1 MLTARERGSPH
12 EMTAHSDMSYPVRPL
27 VPTTPAAISP
37 AHSVQFYGDDG
48 RFLDELS
55 QFLGGALGAGGA
67 VIVVATQAHRDG
79 LARRLKMRGLDIAT
93 LIIRKRYI
101 ALDAAE
107 MLDRFMEAGV
117 PDPERF
123 TGVMGGIV
131 ARATAALGEKP
142 RVVIFGEMVALLS
155 AEGSSQAAIRLEHL
169 WNELGQSFSFSLHC
183 AYPLSSFPRA
193 EDGEFL
199 ERICAA
205 HAQVIPTE
213 SYTSLIDEEAR
224 LREVTLLQQKAQ
236 ALETEIEGRKK
247 AQQALRERNH
257 ELRAAVAARDDFL
270 SVAAHELKTPI
281 TSLRGFA
288 QLLLRDARRQGEI
301 APERLRSAL
310 DTVERQTGKLQHLVT
325 CLLDTAQL
333 GTGKLRIEP
342 VDTDLVDLVQAA
354 LAQHRGSSTHSFVFD
369 GPEHLEV
376 VVDPVRFGQVIAI
389 LLGNAVKFSPQ
400 GGVVTVRLEQDAE
413 GNIRLSVTDQGVGIP
428 PDQRANIFN
437 RFHQA
442 HSTYHLSGMGLGLYI
457 TREIVELHGGFVHV
471 EEPEHQGSRF
481 VVGLSASVLARQV
494 QVPRRA

>member
-1 MLTARERGSPH
+1 MHPAAERRSSQ
-12 EMTAHSDMSYPVRPL
+12 EMTANSDMSYPMRSL
-27 VPTTPAAISP
+27 VPRTPADVAP
-37 AHSVQFYGDDG
+37 AHSVRFYGDEA

-67 VIVVATQAHRDG
+67 VIVVATQEHRNG
-79 LARRLKMRGLDIAT
+79 LARRLKMRGLDIAA
-93 LIIRKRYI
+93 LGARGQYSS
-101 ALDAAE
+101 LDAAE
-107 MLDRFMEAGV
+107 MLARFMRDGMPDATLFTDCIGGV
-117 PDPERF
+117 IE
-123 TGVMGGIV
+123 
-131 ARATAALGEKP
+131 TAAAQGASP
-142 RVVIFGEMVALLS
+142 SIAVFGEMVALL
-155 AEGSSQAAIRLEHL
+155 AVEGKPEAAIRLEHL
-169 WNELGQSFSFSLHC
+169 WNDLSRVYSFTIRC
-183 AYPLSSFPRA
+183 AYPLSSFRRVG
-193 EDGEFL
+193 DGEL
-199 ERICAA
+199 MEEICAA
-205 HAQVIPTE
+205 HAHVIPTE

-236 ALETEIEGRKK
+236 ALETEIESRKK
-247 AQQALRERNH
+247 AQQALRERNQ

-270 SVAAHELKTPI
+270 SIAAHELKTPI

-342 VDTDLVDLVQAA
+342 VDTDLVGLVHAA
-354 LAQHRGSSTHSFVFD
+354 LAQHQGGTHSFVFD

-413 GNIRLSVTDQGVGIP
+413 GNIRLSVTDHGVGIP
-428 PDQRANIFN
+428 PDQRVNIFN

-442 HSTYHLSGMGLGLYI
+442 HGTHHLSGMGLGLYI

-481 VVGLSASVLARQV
+481 VVGLSASVLAMQV
-494 QVPRRA
+494 RVPRRA